1 MNKTAVLI
9 IAIMTILGSSEVFGY
24 GDYYKGSKRGWYWFE
39 QRKVPAKEEE
49 GKQEEKLVSN
59 KNATEELQR
68 FSQELDEAKAAMI
81 MRPNI
86 ENTAKFIEYQNEM
99 FAKADV
105 VTENWQNAML
115 VYPHLNIA
123 RDIPISHAGAKIKS
137 RAEAESNKQLL
148 NAFSKKFILLFF
160 YEGNCIYCG
169 HFAEVLEVFAKRYGF
184 KVSSVTI
191 DGKQISKF
199 PSSRR
204 EDLVSKLNVR
214 YFPSVYA
221 YSESLGVVVP
231 ISSEFLA
238 IDELENHAVYVASKL
253 KERL

>member
-1 MNKTAVLI
+1 MNKAVAI
-9 IAIMTILGSSEVFGY
+9 IMLVISILGSSEVFGY

-39 QRKVPAKEEE
+39 QPEAVLNKE
-49 GKQEEKLVSN
+49 GKKTQETEVKT
-59 KNATEELQR
+59 ATEELQQ

-81 MRPNI
+81 IRPNI

-99 FAKADV
+99 FRKADV
-105 VTENWQNAML
+105 VTENWQDAML
-115 VYPHLNIA
+115 IYPNLNIA
-123 RDIPISHAGAKIKS
+123 RDIPISHAGAKIRS

-148 NAFSKKFILLFF
+148 NAFSKKFTLLFF
-160 YEGNCIYCG
+160 YKGSCIYCS
-169 HFAEVLEVFAKRYGF
+169 HFAEVLEIFAKRYGF

-199 PSSRR
+199 PGSRR
-204 EDLVSKLNVR
+204 EDLVSKFNVE

-221 YSESLGVVVP
+221 YSDSLGVVVP